1 MVSLRSFSVLLTFQ
15 SLFLSPSPPSWH
27 GRASGVWE
35 SGGVRQNARGMKAP
49 CSRGLDMPQISDM
62 MTELQVGAISKM
74 KVHPGM
80 LMKTNDGRFQVSG
93 ARCQASRA

>member
-1 MVSLRSFSVLLTFQ
+1 
-15 SLFLSPSPPSWH
+15 
-27 GRASGVWE
+27 
-35 SGGVRQNARGMKAP
+35 
-49 CSRGLDMPQISDM
+49 MPQISDM